1 MRYYLKKTIFGAIM
15 KEPEKPLPTDC
26 CGSGCE
32 RCVYDI
38 YVEQLKQYKAWK
50 KSQSK
55 EQQKAGE

>member
-1 MRYYLKKTIFGAIM
+1 M

-38 YVEQLKQYKAWK
+38 YVEQLKQYKAWQ
-50 KSQSK
+50 KSQQQIK
-55 EQQKAGE
+55 EEAGASDGIKSEA